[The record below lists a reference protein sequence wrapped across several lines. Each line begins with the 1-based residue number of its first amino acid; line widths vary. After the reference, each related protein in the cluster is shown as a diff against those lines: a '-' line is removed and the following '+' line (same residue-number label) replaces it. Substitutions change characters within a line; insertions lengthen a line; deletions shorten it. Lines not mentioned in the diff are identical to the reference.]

1 MNIKDKKMKRTN
13 VNTSNRKK
21 EFDIV
26 ELHSSFCSIFVS
38 PVRLRISW
46 MLDNGEK
53 SVGEIAKKLKLSL
66 PNVSQHLRIM
76 RDLGAV
82 CTKKSGRTV
91 YYSNAN
97 PKFLKGSK
105 LIQEGLI
112 EELKKRGSSRTY
124 KP

>member
-1 MNIKDKKMKRTN
+1 MEQELNKNMNRNKG
-13 VNTSNRKK
+13 
-21 EFDIV
+21 FDIA
-26 ELHSSFCSIFVS
+26 ELHSSFCSIFAS
-38 PVRLRISW
+38 PIRLKILW
-46 MLDNGEK
+46 MLEGGEK
-53 SVGEIAKKLKLSL
+53 SVGEIAEKLNLSL
-66 PNVSQHLRIM
+66 PNVSQHLRLM

-82 CTKKSGRTV
+82 RTKKLGRTV

-124 KP
+124 ES